1 MRKLKLFLR
10 KNSVSNWYS
19 FCWLATSFYVI
30 VLAIFIILPGKA
42 RLLARTELPIAFI
55 IFNTFSKYCFF
66 QLCIPELYKCDYS
79 DMIYF
84 TKRGLKIDWIM
95 IDWKPIWPPFRKIFL
110 QYKVVCLVLLK
121 MNVEKTK
128 LFLSHIEITIHIF
141 ILGLLP
147 TTVLHQFVLYRP
159 KMEYA

>member
-84 TKRGLKIDWIM
+84 TKRGLKIDWILHDWLKANLATFYEDFLTVQSCVFWGNLNEYRKYKM
-95 IDWKPIWPPFRKIFL
+95 IVI
-110 QYKVVCLVLLK
+110 
-121 MNVEKTK
+121 
-128 LFLSHIEITIHIF
+128 S
-141 ILGLLP
+141 
-147 TTVLHQFVLYRP
+147 
-159 KMEYA
+159 